1 MTYRAPINDM
11 LLALNHGAGL
21 QAAVKAG
28 HYGDFDSDITAA
40 VLEEAGRFATD
51 VLAPLNRIGDEN
63 GIKLANDKV
72 TTAPGWPDA
81 YQRWTAAGWN
91 AVSGSEAFGG
101 QGLPLAINAA
111 CTEIWSA
118 SNIAFGLCPLLTLSA
133 IEALD
138 AHGSEDLKK
147 IYLEK
152 LVSGEWTGTMQLTEP
167 QAGSDVGALR
177 TRAERAADG
186 SYRITG
192 TKIFITYGD
201 HDMTDNIVHF
211 VLARLP
217 DAPAGTKGISLFLIP
232 KFLVNADGSLGAR
245 NDIYPSGV
253 EHKLGMHASPT
264 CTMTMGDKGGAIG
277 YLVGE
282 ENRGML
288 CMFTMM
294 NQARLGVGLEGVG
307 IADRAYQQA
316 LAFAQE
322 RRQGRAIGKTGD
334 GTDAIIVHP
343 DVKRMLMQMRAL
355 TAAARTICYAT
366 AVAFDVSVRATDA
379 KVRSD
384 AAARGALL
392 TPIAKAFSTDIGN
405 EVTSLGVQ
413 IHGGMGFIEETGA
426 AQHYRDARITAIY
439 EGTNGIQSIDLVTR
453 KLRAQGGAS
462 VWALLDELSDIV
474 KRVEASNDPA
484 FGTTGAKL
492 RDALGSLERSS
503 RWLLERIAS
512 APNDALAGA
521 TPYLRLFGSTLGGCK
536 LAEEA
541 LAARTLGRGFGRSA
555 ALCHAGALLCREHFG
570 AGRLAGAHGDGQ
582 RQFGHRRRRGFA
594 GLTRCGG
601 LAANPRQLAA
611 SVFTRAASAC
621 RFGAARGLER
631 TVEINH
637 SECMFFARLRAD
649 SMLGQQRPSSNWR
662 RGAIAR

>member
-28 HYGDFDSDITAA
+28 HYGDFDADITAA
-40 VLEEAGRFATD
+40 VLEEAGRFASD
-51 VLAPLNRIGDEN
+51 VLAPLNRVGDEN
-63 GIKLANDKV
+63 GIRLEGGRV

-81 YQRWTAAGWN
+81 YQRWSAGGGK
-91 AVSGSEAFGG
+91 AVWGWEALGG

-138 AHGSEDLKK
+138 AHGSDELKK

-152 LVSGEWTGTMQLTEP
+152 LVSGEWTGTMPPPEP

-177 TRAERAADG
+177 TRAERASDG
-186 SYRITG
+186 SYRVKG

-201 HDMTDNIVHF
+201 HDITDKIVHF

-217 DAPAGTKGISLFLIP
+217 DAPTGTKGISLFLIP
-232 KFLVNADGSLGAR
+232 KFLVNADGSLGSR
-245 NDIYPSGV
+245 NDIYASGV

-264 CTMTMGDKGGAIG
+264 CTMTMGDHGGAIG
-277 YLVGE
+277 YLIGE
-282 ENRGML
+282 ENRGMQ

-322 RRQGRAIGKTGD
+322 RRQGRAVGKTNGD
-334 GTDAIIVHP
+334 SDPIIVHP

-366 AVAFDVSVRATDA
+366 AVALDVSVRATDA
-379 KVRSD
+379 KTREL

-439 EGTNGIQSIDLVTR
+439 EGTNGIQSINPVTR
-453 KLRAQGGAS
+453 KPSANGGAS
-462 VWALLDELSDIV
+462 VWALLDELTGIV
-474 KRVEASNDPA
+474 SQVEASNDPA

-492 RDALGSLERSS
+492 KDALGSLERTS
-503 RWLLERIAS
+503 RWLLKSVTS
-512 APNDALAGA
+512 APND
-521 TPYLRLFGSTLGGCK
+521 
-536 LAEEA
+536 
-541 LAARTLGRGFGRSA
+541 
-555 ALCHAGALLCREHFG
+555 
-570 AGRLAGAHGDGQ
+570 
-582 RQFGHRRRRGFA
+582 
-594 GLTRCGG
+594 
-601 LAANPRQLAA
+601 
-611 SVFTRAASAC
+611 
-621 RFGAARGLER
+621 
-631 TVEINH
+631 
-637 SECMFFARLRAD
+637 
-649 SMLGQQRPSSNWR
+649 
-662 RGAIAR
+662 

>member
-1 MTYRAPINDM
+1 MGIRQSIAPHLPSETVVMTYRAPINDM

-21 QAAVKAG
+21 QAALQAG
-28 HYGDFDSDITAA
+28 HYGDFDGDITAA
-40 VLEEAGRFATD
+40 VLEEAGKFATD
-51 VLAPLNRIGDEN
+51 MLAPLNRVGDEN
-63 GIKLANDKV
+63 GIKLADGKV

-81 YQRWTAAGWN
+81 YQRWIAGGWN
-91 AVSGSEAFGG
+91 AVSGPEAFGG

-118 SNIAFGLCPLLTLSA
+118 SNVAFGLCPLLTLSA

-138 AHGSEDLKK
+138 AHGSDALKT

-152 LVSGEWTGTMQLTEP
+152 LVTGEWTGTMQLTEP

-177 TRAERAADG
+177 TRAEKQADG
-186 SYRITG
+186 TYRIKG
-192 TKIFITYGD
+192 TKIFITYGE

-217 DAPAGTKGISLFLIP
+217 DAPASTKGISLFLIP
-232 KFLVNADGSLGAR
+232 KFMVNADGSLGER
-245 NDIYPSGV
+245 NDIFASGI
-253 EHKLGMHASPT
+253 EHKLGMHAAPT
-264 CTMTMGDKGGAIG
+264 CTMTMGDRGGAIG
-277 YLVGE
+277 YLIGE
-282 ENRGML
+282 ENQGMR

-322 RRQGRAIGKTGD
+322 RRQGRAIGRQGD

-366 AVAFDVSVRATDA
+366 AVSLDVAARATDA
-379 KVRSD
+379 KVRAD

-413 IHGGMGFIEETGA
+413 VHGGMGFIEETGA
-426 AQHYRDARITAIY
+426 AQHYRDARITSIY

-453 KLRAQGGAS
+453 KLAANGGES
-462 VWALLDELSDIV
+462 VWALLAELDATI
-474 KRVEASNDPA
+474 KQVETSNDPA

-492 RDALGSLERSS
+492 RDALGALERASK
-503 RWLLERIAS
+503 WLLERVA
-512 APNDALAGA
+512 AKPNDALAGA
-521 TPYLRLFGSTLGGCK
+521 TPYLRLFGSTLGGCM
-536 LAEEA
+536 
-541 LAARTLGRGFGRSA
+541 
-555 ALCHAGALLCREHFG
+555 
-570 AGRLAGAHGDGQ
+570 LAGEAIAAKGNGDGE
-582 RQFGHRRRRGFA
+582 RYVTLARFFA
-594 GLTRCGG
+594 ENVTV
-601 LAANPRQLAA
+601 QAA
-611 SVFTRAASAC
+611 S
-621 RFGAARGLER
+621 LER
-631 TVEINH
+631 TVCD
-637 SECMFFARLRAD
+637 SAD
-649 SMLGQQRPSSNWR
+649 AVNGADAVLLG
-662 RGAIAR
+662 

>member
-1 MTYRAPINDM
+1 MSYRAPINDM

-21 QAAVKAG
+21 RAAVEAG

-40 VLEEAGRFATD
+40 VLEQAGKFASD
-51 VLAPLNRIGDEN
+51 VLAPLNRIGDQH
-63 GIKLANDKV
+63 GIKLEANQV

-81 YQRWTAAGWN
+81 YKRWTAAGWN
-91 AVSGSEAFGG
+91 AVSGPEAFGG

-118 SNIAFGLCPLLTLSA
+118 SNMAFGLCPLLTLSA
-133 IEALD
+133 IEALA
-138 AHGSEDLKK
+138 AHGSDELKK

-152 LVSGEWTGTMQLTEP
+152 LVSGQWTGTMHLTEP

-177 TRAERAADG
+177 SRAERATDG

-211 VLARLP
+211 VLARLA

-232 KFLVNADGSLGAR
+232 KFRVNPDGSLGAR
-245 NDIYPSGV
+245 NDIYPSGI
-253 EHKLGMHASPT
+253 EHKLGIHASPT
-264 CTMTMGDKGGAIG
+264 CTMTMGDHGGATG

-316 LAFAQE
+316 LTFAQE
-322 RRQGRAIGKTGD
+322 RRQGRAVGKSGD
-334 GTDAIIVHP
+334 GSDPIIVHP

-366 AVAFDVSVRATDA
+366 AVALDVSVRATDA
-379 KVRSD
+379 RVRGD

-392 TPIAKAFSTDIGN
+392 TPIAKAFATDIGN
-405 EVTSLGVQ
+405 EVASLGVQ

-426 AQHYRDARITAIY
+426 AQYYRDARITPIY
-439 EGTNGIQSIDLVTR
+439 EGTNGIQSIDLVMR
-453 KLRAQGGAS
+453 KLAANGGAS
-462 VWALLDELSDIV
+462 VWTLLGELTETVI
-474 KRVEASNDPA
+474 RVETSNDPG

-492 RDALGSLERSS
+492 RDALGALDRTS
-503 RWLLERIAS
+503 RWLLERVTS
-512 APNDALAGA
+512 APDDALAGA
-521 TPYLRLFGSTLGGCK
+521 TPYLRLFGSTLGGCM
-536 LAEEA
+536 LAAQA
-541 LAARTLGRGFGRSA
+541 LAAREA
-555 ALCHAGALLCREHFG
+555 
-570 AGRLAGAHGDGQ
+570 GDGDPQ
-582 RQFGHRRRRGFA
+582 RYVTLARFFA
-594 GLTRCGG
+594 E
-601 LAANPRQLAA
+601 NI
-611 SVFTRAASAC
+611 SVQAGS
-621 RFGAARGLER
+621 LER
-631 TVEINH
+631 TVIDSAEAVNG
-637 SECMFFARLRAD
+637 AD
-649 SMLGQQRPSSNWR
+649 AVLLG
-662 RGAIAR
+662 

>member
-1 MTYRAPINDM
+1 M

-21 QAAVKAG
+21 EAAVKAG
-28 HYGDFDSDITAA
+28 HYGDFDGDIAAA

-51 VLAPLNRIGDEN
+51 VLAPLNRVGDEH
-63 GIKLANDKV
+63 GIKLEDTNV
-72 TTAPGWPDA
+72 ITAPGWPDA
-81 YQRWTAAGWN
+81 YKRWTAAGWN
-91 AVSGSEAFGG
+91 AVSGPEAFGG

-138 AHGSEDLKK
+138 AHGSEELKK

-152 LVSGEWTGTMQLTEP
+152 LISGDWPGTMQLTEP

-177 TRAERAADG
+177 TRAERAPDG
-186 SYRITG
+186 TYRIKG

-201 HDMTDNIVHF
+201 HDMSDNIVHF

-217 DAPAGTKGISLFLIP
+217 DAPAGTRGISLFLIP

-245 NDIYPSGV
+245 NDIYASGI
-253 EHKLGMHASPT
+253 EHKLGMHAAPT

-277 YLVGE
+277 YLIGE
-282 ENRGML
+282 ENRGMQ

-322 RRQGRAIGKTGD
+322 RRQGRAVGKPGAESD
-334 GTDAIIVHP
+334 PIIVHP

-366 AVAFDVSVRATDA
+366 AVALDVSMRAKDASTRAT
-379 KVRSD
+379 

-405 EVTSLGVQ
+405 EVTSLGIQ

-426 AQHYRDARITAIY
+426 AQHYRDARITPIY

-453 KLRAQGGAS
+453 KLAANGGES
-462 VWALLDELSDIV
+462 VFALLDELKGIV
-474 KRVEASNDPA
+474 KQVEASNDPA
-484 FGTTGAKL
+484 FGTTGTKL
-492 RDALGSLERSS
+492 HDALASLERTSH
-503 RWLLERIAS
+503 WLLERVTS
-512 APNDALAGA
+512 APNEALAGA
-521 TPYLRLFGSTLGGCK
+521 TPYLRLFGSTLGGCM
-536 LAEEA
+536 LANEA
-541 LAARTLGRGFGRSA
+541 LAARGTGEADPQRYVTLARFFAENVSVQ
-555 ALCHAGALLCREHFG
+555 AGA
-570 AGRLAGAHGDGQ
+570 
-582 RQFGHRRRRGFA
+582 
-594 GLTRCGG
+594 
-601 LAANPRQLAA
+601 
-611 SVFTRAASAC
+611 
-621 RFGAARGLER
+621 LER
-631 TVEINH
+631 TVMDSAEAVNG
-637 SECMFFARLRAD
+637 AD
-649 SMLGQQRPSSNWR
+649 AVLL
-662 RGAIAR
+662 A

>member
-1 MTYRAPINDM
+1 MTYRAPISDM

-21 QAAVKAG
+21 QAAVQAG
-28 HYGDFDSDITAA
+28 HYGDFDADITTA
-40 VLEEAGRFATD
+40 VLEEAGKFATD
-51 VLAPLNRIGDEN
+51 VLAPLNRIGDQN
-63 GIKLANDKV
+63 GIKLKDGKV

-81 YQRWTAAGWN
+81 YRRWSEAGWN
-91 AVSGSEAFGG
+91 AVSGPEAFGG

-118 SNIAFGLCPLLTLSA
+118 ANIAFGLCPLLTLSA

-138 AHGSEDLKK
+138 AHGSDELKS
-147 IYLEK
+147 IYLGK
-152 LVSGEWTGTMQLTEP
+152 LISGEWTGTMQLTEP

-192 TKIFITYGD
+192 SKTFITYGD

-232 KFLVNADGSLGAR
+232 KFMVNADGSLGAR
-245 NDIYPSGV
+245 NDIHPSGV

-264 CTMTMGDKGGAIG
+264 CTMSMGDQGGAVG
-277 YLVGE
+277 FLVGE
-282 ENRGML
+282 ENQGMR

-322 RRQGRAIGKTGD
+322 RKQGRAIGKQGD
-334 GTDAIIVHP
+334 GSDPIIVHP

-355 TAAARTICYAT
+355 TAAARSICYAT
-366 AVAFDVSVRATDA
+366 AVALDVATRATDA

-392 TPIAKAFSTDIGN
+392 TPIAKAFSTDIGS
-405 EVTSLGVQ
+405 EVAYLGVQ

-439 EGTNGIQSIDLVTR
+439 EGTNGIQAIDLVTR
-453 KLRAQGGAS
+453 KLGAQGGAS
-462 VWALLDELSDIV
+462 VFALIDELSGIV
-474 KRVEASNDPA
+474 KQVETSNDPA

-492 RDALGSLERSS
+492 RDALGALDRTS
-503 RWLLERIAS
+503 RWLLERLS
-512 APNDALAGA
+512 SQPNEALAGA
-521 TPYLRLFGSTLGGCK
+521 TPYLRLFGATLGGCM
-536 LAEEA
+536 LASEA
-541 LAARTLGRGFGRSA
+541 LGARKEGGDAQRHVTL
-555 ALCHAGALLCREHFG
+555 
-570 AGRLAGAHGDGQ
+570 
-582 RQFGHRRRRGFA
+582 
-594 GLTRCGG
+594 
-601 LAANPRQLAA
+601 
-611 SVFTRAASAC
+611 
-621 RFGAARGLER
+621 AR
-631 TVEINH
+631 
-637 SECMFFARLRAD
+637 FFAETMSVQAPSLEKTVTDGAESVMGAD
-649 SMLGQQRPSSNWR
+649 AVLLG
-662 RGAIAR
+662 

>member
-1 MTYRAPINDM
+1 MSYRAPINDM

-21 QAAVKAG
+21 RAAVEAG

-40 VLEEAGRFATD
+40 VLEQAGKFASD
-51 VLAPLNRIGDEN
+51 VLAPLNRIGDQH
-63 GIKLANDKV
+63 GIKLEANQV

-81 YQRWTAAGWN
+81 YKRWTAAGWN
-91 AVSGSEAFGG
+91 AVSGPEAFGG

-118 SNIAFGLCPLLTLSA
+118 SNMAFGLCPLLTLSA
-133 IEALD
+133 IEALA
-138 AHGSEDLKK
+138 AHGSDELKK

-152 LVSGEWTGTMQLTEP
+152 LVSGQWTGTMHLTEP

-177 TRAERAADG
+177 SRAERATDG

-211 VLARLP
+211 VLARLA

-232 KFLVNADGSLGAR
+232 KFLVNPDGSLGAR

-253 EHKLGMHASPT
+253 EHKLGIHASPT
-264 CTMTMGDKGGAIG
+264 CTMTMGDHGGATG

-322 RRQGRAIGKTGD
+322 RRQGRAVGKTGD
-334 GTDAIIVHP
+334 GSDPIIVHP

-366 AVAFDVSVRATDA
+366 AVALDVSVRATDA
-379 KVRSD
+379 RVRGD

-392 TPIAKAFSTDIGN
+392 TPIAKAFATDIGN
-405 EVTSLGVQ
+405 EVASLGVQ

-426 AQHYRDARITAIY
+426 AQYYRDARITPIY
-439 EGTNGIQSIDLVTR
+439 EGTNGIQSIDLVMR
-453 KLRAQGGAS
+453 KLAANGGAS
-462 VWALLDELSDIV
+462 VWTLLGELTETVI
-474 KRVEASNDPA
+474 RVETSNDPG

-492 RDALGSLERSS
+492 RDALGALDRTS
-503 RWLLERIAS
+503 RWLLERVAS
-512 APNDALAGA
+512 APDDAMAGA
-521 TPYLRLFGSTLGGCK
+521 TPYLRLFGSTLGGCM
-536 LAEEA
+536 LAAQA
-541 LAARTLGRGFGRSA
+541 LAARDA
-555 ALCHAGALLCREHFG
+555 
-570 AGRLAGAHGDGQ
+570 GDGDPQ
-582 RQFGHRRRRGFA
+582 RYVTLARFFA
-594 GLTRCGG
+594 E
-601 LAANPRQLAA
+601 NI
-611 SVFTRAASAC
+611 SVQAGS
-621 RFGAARGLER
+621 LER
-631 TVEINH
+631 TVIDGAAAVNG
-637 SECMFFARLRAD
+637 AD
-649 SMLGQQRPSSNWR
+649 AVLLG
-662 RGAIAR
+662 

>member
-28 HYGDFDSDITAA
+28 HYGDFDADITAA
-40 VLEEAGRFATD
+40 VLEEAGRFASD
-51 VLAPLNRIGDEN
+51 VLAPLNRVGDEN
-63 GIKLANDKV
+63 GIKLEAGKV

-81 YQRWTAAGWN
+81 YRRWAAAGWN
-91 AVSGSEAFGG
+91 AVSGPEAFGG

-138 AHGSEDLKK
+138 AHGSDELKN

-152 LVSGEWTGTMQLTEP
+152 LVSGQWTGTMQLTEP

-177 TRAERAADG
+177 TRAERAGDG
-186 SYRITG
+186 SYRIKG

-264 CTMTMGDKGGAIG
+264 CTMTMGDHGGAIG
-277 YLVGE
+277 YLIGE

-322 RRQGRAIGKTGD
+322 RRQGRAIGKASDKASDKPGNGSD
-334 GTDAIIVHP
+334 PIIVHP

-366 AVAFDVSVRATDA
+366 AVALDVSVRATDA
-379 KVRSD
+379 ATRST

-413 IHGGMGFIEETGA
+413 VHGGMGFIEETGA

-453 KLRAQGGAS
+453 KLAANGGAS
-462 VWALLDELSDIV
+462 VWALLDELAGIV
-474 KRVEASNDPA
+474 SQVEASNDPA

-492 RDALGSLERSS
+492 RDALASLDRTS
-503 RWLLERIAS
+503 RWLLERVTS

-521 TPYLRLFGSTLGGCK
+521 TPYLRLFGSTLGGCM
-536 LAEEA
+536 LAGEA
-541 LAARTLGRGFGRSA
+541 LAARDLGEGSGDPQRYVTLARFFAENISVQA
-555 ALCHAGALLCREHFG
+555 AA
-570 AGRLAGAHGDGQ
+570 
-582 RQFGHRRRRGFA
+582 
-594 GLTRCGG
+594 
-601 LAANPRQLAA
+601 
-611 SVFTRAASAC
+611 
-621 RFGAARGLER
+621 LER
-631 TVEINH
+631 TVIDSAEAVNG
-637 SECMFFARLRAD
+637 AD
-649 SMLGQQRPSSNWR
+649 AVLL
-662 RGAIAR
+662 A

>member
-1 MTYRAPINDM
+1 MTYRAPINDI

-21 QAAVKAG
+21 QAAVEAG
-28 HYGDFDSDITAA
+28 HYGDFDGDITAA
-40 VLEEAGRFATD
+40 VLEEAGKFATD
-51 VLAPLNRIGDEN
+51 VLAPLNRVGDQN
-63 GIKLANDKV
+63 GIKLENGNV

-91 AVSGSEAFGG
+91 AVSGPEAFGG

-118 SNIAFGLCPLLTLSA
+118 SNVAFGLCPLLTLSA

-138 AHGSEDLKK
+138 AHGSDELKK

-152 LVSGEWTGTMQLTEP
+152 LVSGAWTGTMQLTEP

-186 SYRITG
+186 SYRIKG

-264 CTMTMGDKGGAIG
+264 CTMTMGDQGGAIG
-277 YLVGE
+277 YLIGE

-294 NQARLGVGLEGVG
+294 NQARLAVGLEGVG

-316 LAFAQE
+316 LAYAQE
-322 RRQGRAIGKTGD
+322 RRQGRAIGKKGD
-334 GTDAIIVHP
+334 GSDAIIVHP
-343 DVKRMLMQMRAL
+343 DVKRTLMQMRAL

-366 AVAFDVSVRATDA
+366 AVALDVSVRAKDPKA
-379 KVRSD
+379 RAD

-405 EVTSLGVQ
+405 EVAYLGVQ

-426 AQHYRDARITAIY
+426 AQYSRDARITSIY

-453 KLRAQGGAS
+453 KLAANGGAS
-462 VWALLDELSDIV
+462 VWALLGELTEIV
-474 KRVEASNDPA
+474 IRVETSNDPA

-492 RDALGSLERSS
+492 REALVSLDRAS
-503 RWLLERIAS
+503 RWLLERVAS
-512 APNDALAGA
+512 APNEALAGA
-521 TPYLRLFGSTLGGCK
+521 TPYLRLFGSTLGGCM
-536 LAEEA
+536 LAGEA
-541 LAARTLGRGFGRSA
+541 LAARND
-555 ALCHAGALLCREHFG
+555 
-570 AGRLAGAHGDGQ
+570 GDGE
-582 RQFGHRRRRGFA
+582 RYVTLARFFA
-594 GLTRCGG
+594 E
-601 LAANPRQLAA
+601 NI
-611 SVFTRAASAC
+611 SVQATS
-621 RFGAARGLER
+621 LER
-631 TVEINH
+631 TVIDGAEAVNG
-637 SECMFFARLRAD
+637 AD
-649 SMLGQQRPSSNWR
+649 AVLL
-662 RGAIAR
+662 A